1 MYECVVRLKLS
12 SRFAWGLNDISGEE
26 EPHVVATTH
35 PSKKQERK
43 KIYVPCFYSVEY
55 SATSGCHVRQG
66 MVIFTNF
73 TLELI
78 ADKI

>member
-43 KIYVPCFYSVEY
+43 KDLCP
-55 SATSGCHVRQG
+55 
-66 MVIFTNF
+66 
-73 TLELI
+73 LLL
-78 ADKI
+78 